1 MSLGNVSSTSVLL
14 HCEVLTKVRSV
25 GSHRYPEEE
34 AVDHLF
40 QFDGFGADDH
50 EVNERERDLSHRGKT
65 DSMTQYK

>member
-1 MSLGNVSSTSVLL
+1 M
-14 HCEVLTKVRSV
+14 LTKVRSV

-50 EVNERERDLSHRGKT
+50 EVNERKRDLSHRGKT